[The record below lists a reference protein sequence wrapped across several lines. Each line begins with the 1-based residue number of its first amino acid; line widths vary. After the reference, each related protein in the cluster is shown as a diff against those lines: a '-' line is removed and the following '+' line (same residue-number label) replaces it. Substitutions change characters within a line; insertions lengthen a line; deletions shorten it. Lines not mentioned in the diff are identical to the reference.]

1 MTLLVDLGNT
11 RLKLAQ
17 RVGSG
22 LSEIRAVAHHGDP
35 ARAFAALDTPPGMP
49 VRIASV
55 FEQAANERFAEQIRA
70 QHPQIHF
77 VRSEASRNGL
87 RNVYAEPQR
96 LGVDRWLAMLALWTE
111 LRGAC
116 CIVSAGTALTVDLV
130 DSSGQHLGGYI
141 APGLV
146 TQQQAV
152 LGATRFEHRDTRAPY
167 RNEPGNDTESCVRE
181 AALAAALGL
190 IEHSTRD
197 FDGLRVLVGGD
208 ADILR
213 PHLNAD
219 WQTRPDL
226 VLRGLA
232 AVDIEP

>member
-17 RVGSG
+17 HAGSG
-22 LSEIRAVAHHGDP
+22 LSEIHAIAHHGDP
-35 ARAFAALDTPPGMP
+35 AHAFAALDTPAGMP

-55 FEQAANERFAEQIRA
+55 FEQTANERFAEAIRA
-70 QHPQIHF
+70 RHPQIHF

-87 RNVYAEPQR
+87 RNAYAEPQR

-111 LRGAC
+111 TRGAC

-130 DSSGQHLGGYI
+130 DSSGQHRGGYI
-141 APGLV
+141 APGLI

-152 LGATRFEHRDTRAPY
+152 LGATRFEHRDTATPY
-167 RNEPGNDTESCVRE
+167 RNEPGRDTEGCVRE

-190 IEHSTRD
+190 IEYTTRD

-219 WQTRPDL
+219 WRTRPDL
-226 VLRGLA
+226 VLCGLA
-232 AVDIEP
+232 EVDIEP

>member
-17 RVGSG
+17 RAGSG
-22 LSEIRAVAHHGDP
+22 LSEIHAIAHHGDP
-35 ARAFAALDTPPGMP
+35 ARAFAALGAPADMP

-55 FEQAANERFAEQIRA
+55 FEQAANERFAEAIRA

-87 RNVYAEPQR
+87 RNAYAEPQR

-111 LRGAC
+111 TRDAC

-130 DSSGQHLGGYI
+130 DADGQHRGGYI
-141 APGLV
+141 APGLIA
-146 TQQQAV
+146 QQQAV
-152 LGATRFEHRDTRAPY
+152 LGATRFEHRDSTAPY
-167 RNEPGNDTESCVRE
+167 RNEPGRDTESCVRE

-190 IEHSTRD
+190 IEHSTRA
-197 FDGLRVLVGGD
+197 FEGQRVLIGGD
-208 ADILR
+208 ADTLR
-213 PHLNAD
+213 PHLDAA
-219 WQTRPDL
+219 WQLRPEL

-232 AVDIEP
+232 ELDIAP

>member
-1 MTLLVDLGNT
+1 
-11 RLKLAQ
+11 
-17 RVGSG
+17 
-22 LSEIRAVAHHGDP
+22 
-35 ARAFAALDTPPGMP
+35 MP

-87 RNVYAEPQR
+87 RNAYAEPQR